1 MYPHTKGDQ
10 VLGQVLS
17 AKTKRHNFKIFNL
30 NFKFINTGI
39 SNNQAFDQLGT
50 VWAVIQFLL

>member
-17 AKTKRHNFKIFNL
+17 AKTKRHFKILNL
-30 NFKFINTGI
+30 NFKFINI

>member
-17 AKTKRHNFKIFNL
+17 AKTKRHFKILNF
-30 NFKFINTGI
+30 NFKFINI

-50 VWAVIQFLL
+50 VRVLFNFYCKW